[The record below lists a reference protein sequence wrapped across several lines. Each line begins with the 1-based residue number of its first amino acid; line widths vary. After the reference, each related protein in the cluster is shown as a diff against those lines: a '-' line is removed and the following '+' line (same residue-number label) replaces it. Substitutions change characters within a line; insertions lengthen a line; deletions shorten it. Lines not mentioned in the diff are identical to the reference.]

1 MALDGSL
8 TAGYWYDDYG
18 KSRGYTLSWSA
29 EQSIAENKS
38 LIRWSV
44 STAGTYAYQ
53 VAERTLSVTLAGKTL
68 IDKTERVMRGAGV
81 VASGSFDVAHDA
93 NGNLSIGAS
102 IRAAVYYSTVNC
114 SNSGSWSLNQ
124 IPRQANI
131 SSAPDFNDEENPT
144 IIYSNPAG
152 NAVSSLDACIS
163 LTGAKDDIPYRDI
176 SKTGNSYTFYLTDAE
191 RETLRNACTTANR
204 RNVAFFVRTEIG
216 GTTFYSSLTKSLS
229 IVNANP
235 VITETNAEDIKES
248 TIAVTLDNQKVVK
261 GCSEMEVSMSASA
274 LKGATIEK
282 YRIKNGTAEIGSRSG
297 SFSNAESGTFLF
309 SVTDSRGNTTEQ
321 TVELPLIDYVKLT
334 CNMNEKAPNAEGNL
348 SFTITG
354 NCFAGTFGEIENEVH
369 VYLQYAENGGEFSDW
384 VEYETILGMDNRYE
398 TEISMTGLN
407 YQSSFTFRAMARDLL
422 SEVESPQKTV
432 RTVPIFDW
440 GEKDF
445 NFNVP
450 VNLFGGIKE
459 CVLYEDES
467 GSNLEIHLSESAE
480 KFTYLEL
487 YYMDNNGRRGGY
499 LKVYNPNGKIVDL
512 SIIEGSDENVTYIR
526 RTRYW
531 IDGNT
536 IAPEYAKAGYVL
548 IQNQSVTQYGEGYN
562 FLRITRVIGHR

>member
-29 EQSIAENKS
+29 TQSIAENKS
-38 LIRWSV
+38 TIRWSV
-44 STAGTYAYQ
+44 STAGTYAYE

-68 IDKTERVMRGAGV
+68 IDKTDRVMRGKGV

-93 NGNLSIGAS
+93 NGNLSIDAS

-163 LTGAKDDIPYRDI
+163 LTGSRDDIPYRDI
-176 SKTGNSYTFYLTDAE
+176 SKTGSSYTFYLTDAE

-204 RNVAFFVRTEIG
+204 RSVAFFVRTVIG

-235 VITETNAEDIKES
+235 VITETNAEDTKES

-282 YRIKNGTAEIGSRSG
+282 YQIKNGTAEIGSRSG
-297 SFSNAESGTFLF
+297 SFLNAESGTFLF
-309 SVTDSRGNTTEQ
+309 SATDSRGNTTEQ

-354 NCFAGTFGEIENEVH
+354 NCFAGTF
-369 VYLQYAENGGEFSDW
+369 
-384 VEYETILGMDNRYE
+384 
-398 TEISMTGLN
+398 
-407 YQSSFTFRAMARDLL
+407 
-422 SEVESPQKTV
+422 
-432 RTVPIFDW
+432 
-440 GEKDF
+440 
-445 NFNVP
+445 
-450 VNLFGGIKE
+450 
-459 CVLYEDES
+459 
-467 GSNLEIHLSESAE
+467 
-480 KFTYLEL
+480 
-487 YYMDNNGRRGGY
+487 
-499 LKVYNPNGKIVDL
+499 
-512 SIIEGSDENVTYIR
+512 
-526 RTRYW
+526 
-531 IDGNT
+531 
-536 IAPEYAKAGYVL
+536 
-548 IQNQSVTQYGEGYN
+548 
-562 FLRITRVIGHR
+562 